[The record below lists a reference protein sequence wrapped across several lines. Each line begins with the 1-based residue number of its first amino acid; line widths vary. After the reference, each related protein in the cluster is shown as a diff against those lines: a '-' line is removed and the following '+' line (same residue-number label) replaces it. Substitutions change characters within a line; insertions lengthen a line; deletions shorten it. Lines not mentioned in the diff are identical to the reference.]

1 VTEPDPL
8 AFDPPQEDVATSW
21 PQAERTSFKFAEK
34 YLALARE
41 LHQARQGERA
51 AWEERD
57 RKVAGLVR
65 NLIGVL
71 DNCRPAL
78 DADAEPS
85 LTRAALASAERS
97 LLHLL
102 EGLDVFRIEL
112 KGRTYADVAFDGQPI
127 DDPFEVL
134 EAAGAGRSTA
144 QPVREVVSDLWVR
157 RHHGAVEIVRRGRVT
172 C

>member
-1 VTEPDPL
+1 MPDPDPL
-8 AFDPPQEDVATSW
+8 AFDPPQEDTTASW
-21 PQAERTSFKFAEK
+21 PQAERASFKFAEK
-34 YLALARE
+34 FLALARE
-41 LHQARQGERA
+41 LHEARQSERT

-57 RKVAGLVR
+57 RRVAGLVR

-78 DADAEPS
+78 DADVGPS
-85 LTRAALASAERS
+85 LTRAALASVERS

-102 EGLDVFRIEL
+102 EELDVFRIDL
-112 KGRTYADVAFDGQPI
+112 RGRTYGDVVFDGQTI

-157 RHHGAVEIVRRGRVT
+157 RHHGAVEIVRRGRVN